1 MNRPGIYRI
10 LTIEALYL
18 PPENN
23 TPEYRL
29 YPEGIIRI
37 TGRGINETKK
47 EVSDK
52 IMKWIDNYLL
62 DPADVTYVIISFE
75 YLNSSSTAILVSI
88 IKKISGVR
96 LMMKKAVIR
105 WYYEEDDE
113 DILER
118 GEYIS
123 AAFNIPVEFIAVSDI
138 SSVPDNFTQN

>member
-10 LTIEALYL
+10 LTIEALYI

-96 LMMKKAVIR
+96 LMMKKAVISPNTGFNLFVNL
-105 WYYEEDDE
+105 DD
-113 DILER
+113 IRPFFAGFVLLSGLMKFSVFR
-118 GEYIS
+118 KS
-123 AAFNIPVEFIAVSDI
+123 AAR
-138 SSVPDNFTQN
+138 